1 MQTSQKFPRELNE
14 LFDIARDFFSCFVFG
29 KHDPSVFLSVSKFS
43 GLVMCAFMPASSA
56 SCTSLTK
63 TLAVMAMTGM
73 LCASGWSE
81 ARMSRVG
88 QTVSLKKPSHREKLF
103 DG

>member
-1 MQTSQKFPRELNE
+1 
-14 LFDIARDFFSCFVFG
+14 LFDIARDFFSCFVFWQARSQRALERFQIQRFG
-29 KHDPSVFLSVSKFS
+29 DVRVHARV
-43 GLVMCAFMPASSA
+43 
-56 SCTSLTK
+56 CTSLTK

>member
-1 MQTSQKFPRELNE
+1 LRGIFSAV
-14 LFDIARDFFSCFVFG
+14 LFFD
-29 KHDPSVFLSVSKFS
+29 KHDPSALLSVSKFS
-43 GLVMCAFMPASSA
+43 GLAMCAFMPASSA

-81 ARMSRVG
+81 ARMSRIG